1 MKDTKNATPAVIL
14 LIAVISALTVSLH
27 YATAQVAPAPTY
39 LQSLTSIPTRNLAY
53 GNVGGVLPTI
63 GNGGGTGPVV
73 LPGSTDVS
81 GALATGTTL
90 NGVTGEVTLDFTTP
104 YNSTPTWVLVV
115 GQGAGV
121 SFTTS
126 TLTMGT
132 SYFTLT
138 GDLLASTTY
147 TYQVIP
153 KPGQ

>member
-1 MKDTKNATPAVIL
+1 MNKAILAALFAVVAFAVSPA
-14 LIAVISALTVSLH
+14 
-27 YATAQVAPAPTY
+27 YAQVAPALQSGTATY

-104 YNSTPTWVLVV
+104 YNSTPTWVLVD

-121 SFTTS
+121 SVTTT

-132 SYFTLT
+132 TYFTLT